1 MTENLDPK
9 LLAPIEKVA
18 RFVETGDES
27 LLSAFAKQGVVIIE
41 NFPPHLFQGDDAVE
55 RWSQKIISWHEPPSD
70 LVLKHSFGTV
80 QDLRVDEHEGL
91 AFLSV
96 ATHWIISEGDDSF
109 EEDGG
114 WAFVLVQEE
123 GEWRVRSYGWA
134 VTFISD

>member
-1 MTENLDPK
+1 MTESLDPA

-18 RFVETGDES
+18 RFIETGDEIF
-27 LLSAFAKQGVVIIE
+27 LSAFAKEGVVIIE
-41 NFPPHLFQGDDAVE
+41 NFPPHLFQGNDAVE

-80 QDLRVDEHEGL
+80 QDLRVDEDEGL

-114 WAFVLVQEE
+114 WAFVLVHED

-134 VTFISD
+134 VTFIGE